1 MLSNNKTFI
10 YQAHPKL
17 HHQNPMPQP
26 GQTQCSQTRH
36 SSTNIIPSSHHQNPM
51 PQSGQSNNS
60 SQSNKRESISQAH
73 PKLHHQKPNTTN
85 PTPPSLMT
93 PKKQIPSS
101 QLVM

>member
-1 MLSNNKTFI
+1 MVTNKDIHLPTSFQAPSSKPNATILTKATIALNQTRENLS
-10 YQAHPKL
+10 PKL
-17 HHQNPMPQP
+17 
-26 GQTQCSQTRH
+26 
-36 SSTNIIPSSHHQNPM
+36 I
-51 PQSGQSNNS
+51 
-60 SQSNKRESISQAH
+60 